1 MAPNKSDKKP
11 GNCAFGPSI
20 NLVGLTLGST
30 AGMCPSWWYEPE
42 PIAPANL
49 YAAQLARRQAARS
62 VGTLAGRRLK

>member
-1 MAPNKSDKKP
+1 MAPNKSNKPP

-30 AGMCPSWWYEPE
+30 AGMCPSWLYEPA
-42 PIAPANL
+42 PVAPANL

-62 VGTLAGRRLK
+62 VGALAG